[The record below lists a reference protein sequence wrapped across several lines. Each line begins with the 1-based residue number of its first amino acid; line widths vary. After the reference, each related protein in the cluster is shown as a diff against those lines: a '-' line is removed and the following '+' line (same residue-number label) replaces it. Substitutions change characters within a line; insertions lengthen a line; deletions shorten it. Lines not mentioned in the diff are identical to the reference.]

1 MGKKGKRT
9 KWQALPMEEDSTTTT
24 TAATGNGAVGYKKF
38 RPFST
43 YNGKWGSIKQLF
55 LRVHHHHYQWQ
66 CFREMQHSS
75 NHRLAHV
82 SKEAPCPMDR

>member
-24 TAATGNGAVGYKKF
+24 TAATAGNGAVGYKKF

-55 LRVHHHHYQWQ
+55 PRVHHHHQWQ
-66 CFREMQHSS
+66 YFREMHTFQ
-75 NHRLAHV
+75 
-82 SKEAPCPMDR
+82 